1 MININISVLFYTK
14 QYDKVSSKKDDL
26 KHHYS
31 NSSVILSNAFLTS
44 KKLVDN
50 NLRLAAKYMIPQTRS
65 IN

>member
-14 QYDKVSSKKDDL
+14 QYDKVFSKKDDL

-31 NSSVILSNAFLTS
+31 NISVILSNAFLTS

-50 NLRLAAKYMIPQTRS
+50 NLKLAAKYMIPQTRS